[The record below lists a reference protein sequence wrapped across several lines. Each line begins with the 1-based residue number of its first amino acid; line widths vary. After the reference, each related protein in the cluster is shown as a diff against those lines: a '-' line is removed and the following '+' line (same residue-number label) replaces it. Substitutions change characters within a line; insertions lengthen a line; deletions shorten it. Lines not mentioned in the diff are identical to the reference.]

1 MIKALQE
8 LSVKVEKL
16 ENQLEANG
24 IDVSASQ

>member
-16 ENQLEANG
+16 ENQLEAYG